1 MLVSDVGRLPEPCN
15 GQTVK
20 RRIVS
25 ILALTLGAWSL
36 SHARVPLA
44 EAEATRTRG
53 CPSEMARIGQY
64 CIDRWELSGVDKATG
79 EALSPYYPPSPA
91 LTNEVWRGWLTE
103 RGELGEQAARAMPLP
118 PLSELQRNGR
128 FEIKAVSR
136 PGVIPQSY
144 LSQVLARRACEN
156 AGKRLCTQD
165 EWVGAC
171 KGKAGRKYPYGESY
185 RLGVCNVYRFIHPA
199 AVLHGS
205 ASLGHRD
212 PRLNLVYEGE
222 SPLLRKTGETSACA
236 SRWDDERAYDMV
248 GNVDEWVEEGMFLGG
263 FYARSTTQ
271 GCEAKVSVHS
281 PIYYDYS
288 TGARCC
294 MNAE

>member
-1 MLVSDVGRLPEPCN
+1 M
-15 GQTVK
+15 K

-36 SHARVPLA
+36 SQARVPLA
-44 EAEATRTRG
+44 EAEATPSRG

-64 CIDRWELSGVDKATG
+64 CIDRWELSGVDKTTG

-165 EWVGAC
+165 EWLNAC

-271 GCEAKVSVHS
+271 GCEAKVSVHT

-294 MNAE
+294 MSAE

>member
-1 MLVSDVGRLPEPCN
+1 MLVSDLGLLREPCN
-15 GQTVK
+15 GGAVT
-20 RRIVS
+20 RRIPS
-25 ILALTLGAWSL
+25 ILALTLGVWTLAQ
-36 SHARVPLA
+36 AQVPVA
-44 EAEATRTRG
+44 EAEAARTRG
-53 CPSEMARIGQY
+53 CPSEMARVGHY
-64 CIDRWELSGVDKATG
+64 CIDRWEMSGADKTTG
-79 EALSPYYPPSPA
+79 EPLSPYYPPSPA
-91 LTNEVWRGWLTE
+91 LTSEVWRGWLTE
-103 RGELGEQAARAMPLP
+103 RQELGEEAARAMPLP

-136 PGVIPQSY
+136 PGAIPQGY

-165 EWVGAC
+165 EWVNAC
-171 KGKAGRKYPYGESY
+171 KGSAARKYPYGESY

-222 SPLLRKTGETSACA
+222 SPLLRKTGETATCA
-236 SRWDDERAYDMV
+236 SRWDDDKLFDMV
-248 GNVDEWVEEGMFLGG
+248 GNLDEWVEEGMFLGG

-271 GCEAKVSVHS
+271 GCEAKVSVHA

-288 TGARCC
+288 TGTRCC
-294 MNAE
+294 SDPQ

>member
-1 MLVSDVGRLPEPCN
+1 M
-15 GQTVK
+15 
-20 RRIVS
+20 RRTLS

-36 SHARVPLA
+36 SQARMPVA
-44 EAEATRTRG
+44 EAEATRTHG
-53 CPSEMARIGQY
+53 CPSEMARLGSY
-64 CIDRWELSGVDKATG
+64 CIDRWEMSGVDKTTG

-103 RGELGEQAARAMPLP
+103 RQELGEPAARAMPLP

-136 PGVIPQSY
+136 PGVVPQSY
-144 LSQVLARRACEN
+144 LSQVLARRGCEN

-165 EWVGAC
+165 EWVNAC
-171 KGKAGRKYPYGESY
+171 RGKAGRKYPYGDSY

-212 PRLNLVYEGE
+212 PRLNLVYEGD
-222 SPLLRKTGETSACA
+222 SPLLRKTGETAACA
-236 SRWDDERAYDMV
+236 SRWDDERVLDMV

-271 GCEAKVSVHS
+271 GCEAKVTVHS

-294 MNAE
+294 KNAE